1 MGTVRARP
9 GFHGFVGGPEA
20 HQQSETAP
28 GEAEDRFEN
37 PGQGDNPNIALTR
50 PQAIGP
56 LTLVGQLSGGV
67 THRETPSTFN
77 NAGARPLW
85 KVVI

>member
-1 MGTVRARP
+1 MAQSGLP
-9 GFHGFVGGPEA
+9 GFSWPFGAEGTPNGEMAAREA
-20 HQQSETAP
+20 DDH
-28 GEAEDRFEN
+28 FEN

-56 LTLVGQLSGGV
+56 LTLVGQWSGGV

-77 NAGARPLW
+77 NAG
-85 KVVI
+85 

>member
-1 MGTVRARP
+1 LP
-9 GFHGFVGGPEA
+9 GLQKWPEA
-20 HQQSETAP
+20 KLPTI
-28 GEAEDRFEN
+28 FEN

-56 LTLVGQLSGGV
+56 LTLVGQWSGGV

-77 NAGARPLW
+77 NASKRPLC

>member
-1 MGTVRARP
+1 MSEANTPLSGANKHPDLP
-9 GFHGFVGGPEA
+9 GSQKWPEA
-20 HQQSETAP
+20 LLPTI
-28 GEAEDRFEN
+28 FEN

-56 LTLVGQLSGGV
+56 LTLVGQWSGGV

-77 NAGARPLW
+77 TAWFVPPL

>member
-1 MGTVRARP
+1 MGAVRARP
-9 GFHGFVGGPEA
+9 GFHGRSGAEGT
-20 HQQSETAP
+20 SNGETAP

-56 LTLVGQLSGGV
+56 LTLVGQWSGGV

-77 NAGARPLW
+77 TAGE
-85 KVVI
+85 

>member
-1 MGTVRARP
+1 MRP
-9 GFHGFVGGPEA
+9 AEGGPKT
-20 HQQSETAP
+20 ETAP

-56 LTLVGQLSGGV
+56 LTLVGQ
-67 THRETPSTFN
+67 
-77 NAGARPLW
+77 
-85 KVVI
+85 